1 MPPPPSSSLPRR
13 SRVLPG
19 RGHGGSGGA
28 HPVSPLGVPPPVPG
42 CSPREPPGGAF
53 RPRPVPQAH
62 PAAPGAAGD
71 PSAPSAPSAS
81 CCSLEHPSA
90 PRAPNAPGGPS
101 ASCCSRGSSCSRCI
115 PVLPVH
121 LSPSHW
127 SLVLPSQGR
136 WQGHSTQQHS
146 SPIPTLTP
154 QTTHPP
160 RLSHGKPPGRAKF
173 RAGLSQSPTTVP
185 GGPGGVAAMGL
196 IPEVAG
202 QQWDV
207 GYCQQEGGYEGDGST
222 SGQGCARCWRCAAG
236 QGSCRRPWTS
246 PLLSGPVAPSSPAP
260 SWLLGLGA
268 SDPSRLPP

>member
-1 MPPPPSSSLPRR
+1 MGQLAIKSGAPLPFRAARDRFSLAYLQPVPTAWWGHLCRPGSPPATRACIHLASFGVPASKMAPSPPLPPCCQLCPHCSSSPARGPRGGRRCGRIPAAPRVPPPPGSSLPRR

-90 PRAPNAPGGPS
+90 PRAPNVPAGPS
-101 ASCCSRGSSCSRCI
+101 ASCCPRGSLCSRCI

-121 LSPSHW
+121 LSPSRW
-127 SLVLPSQGR
+127 SLVLPSQG
-136 WQGHSTQQHS
+136 
-146 SPIPTLTP
+146 
-154 QTTHPP
+154 
-160 RLSHGKPPGRAKF
+160 
-173 RAGLSQSPTTVP
+173 
-185 GGPGGVAAMGL
+185 
-196 IPEVAG
+196 
-202 QQWDV
+202 
-207 GYCQQEGGYEGDGST
+207 
-222 SGQGCARCWRCAAG
+222 CW
-236 QGSCRRPWTS
+236 
-246 PLLSGPVAPSSPAP
+246 
-260 SWLLGLGA
+260 
-268 SDPSRLPP
+268 